1 MSSSSVTA
9 RQNYR
14 LSSFAAIPFLRKY
27 SFDGLDMDWEYPKS
41 SDKEN
46 FVALL
51 KELRQGFEFEAEETG
66 EDRLL
71 LSAAVPVGPD
81 NVRLGH
87 LMCNLD

>member
-1 MSSSSVTA
+1 MS
-9 RQNYR
+9 
-14 LSSFAAIPFLRKY
+14 LSSYSKTKLSSFFPFAAIPFLRKY

-71 LSAAVPVGPD
+71 LSAAVPVRPD
-81 NVRLGH
+81 NVR
-87 LMCNLD
+87 